1 MITIINYGSGNINA
15 IVNTYKRL
23 NIPYNIAE
31 NIQNL
36 EKASKLILPGV
47 GAFDNNMKQLNESG
61 LRSALDDLV
70 INKKIPILGICLGLQ
85 IMAKDSDEGIEN
97 GLGWIKGSVKKF
109 NIENIESKPKIPH
122 MGWNSIKI
130 HSAPELFK
138 GINPI
143 VGFYFVHSYYL
154 EVENADDIMTTT
166 YYGGEFVSA
175 IHYNNIYATQFHPEK
190 SHSNG
195 IKLLKN
201 YADLKC

>member
-15 IVNTYKRL
+15 IANIYKRL
-23 NIPYNIAE
+23 KIPYNIAD
-31 NIQNL
+31 NIQTL

-61 LRSALDDLV
+61 IRNVLDDLV
-70 INKKIPILGICLGLQ
+70 KSKKIPILGICLGLQ
-85 IMAKDSDEGIEN
+85 IMANDSDEGIEN

-109 NIENIESKPKIPH
+109 NIEEIESKPKIPH

-130 HSAPELFK
+130 HSTPELFR

-154 EVENADDIMTTT
+154 EVENTDDIMTSTS
-166 YYGGEFVSA
+166 YGGEFVSG
-175 IHYNNIYATQFHPEK
+175 IHHKNIYATQFHPEK

-195 IKLLKN
+195 IRLLKN
-201 YADLKC
+201 YAKLKC